1 MRRVFIVL
9 AATSLFWPSALWIV
23 AQPAADAAHALGF
36 GVGLLQ
42 RPAPGAEPQVPEGT
56 FAPEAPQLLQPGDPG
71 WDTDDERLESS
82 AATPTIRGDERRAT
96 SRPVQRRSVNRGGSQ
111 KGALVPS
118 ASKQLVPKTSKQLVP
133 KKGLRVSAATV
144 LRLANA
150 RAVPQGAYQS
160 PTNQHP
166 GGMLLQGVSAMGV
179 GLQDGD
185 ILSHV
190 AGAPANS
197 RSAVVS
203 AVLAARAKR
212 AQAISATFWRNG
224 EPWRLIVEM
233 PYLRGPRTVAA
244 SASATSGGA
253 SAGAVSNNGAV
264 SNGAVV
270 GRSGQVTLQSPG
282 SRAIDVAE
290 PARAN

>member
-1 MRRVFIVL
+1 M
-9 AATSLFWPSALWIV
+9 
-23 AQPAADAAHALGF
+23 
-36 GVGLLQ
+36 
-42 RPAPGAEPQVPEGT
+42 
-56 FAPEAPQLLQPGDPG
+56 
-71 WDTDDERLESS
+71 
-82 AATPTIRGDERRAT
+82 
-96 SRPVQRRSVNRGGSQ
+96 
-111 KGALVPS
+111 PS
-118 ASKQLVPKTSKQLVP
+118 ASERPIA

-150 RAVPQGAYQS
+150 RAVPQGAYQP

-185 ILSHV
+185 VLSHV
-190 AGAPANS
+190 AGTPANS

-244 SASATSGGA
+244 SANATSNGV
-253 SAGAVSNNGAV
+253 SADTVSNHGAV

-270 GRSGQVTLQSPG
+270 GRSRQVTLQSPG
-282 SRAIDVAE
+282 SRAIDVVE